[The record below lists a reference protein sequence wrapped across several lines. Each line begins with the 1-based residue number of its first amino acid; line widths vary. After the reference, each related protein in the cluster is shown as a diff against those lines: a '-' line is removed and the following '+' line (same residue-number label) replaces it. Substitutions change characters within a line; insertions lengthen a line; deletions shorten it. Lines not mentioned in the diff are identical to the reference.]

1 VDGEGILYLAPLAVI
16 NGLPSVLIF
25 VETKM
30 LCYNEE
36 NKIKGVEMMFGVNR
50 KNKLKI
56 KNINIFGGKNEFK
69 EVRVV
74 RRT

>member
-1 VDGEGILYLAPLAVI
+1 
-16 NGLPSVLIF
+16 LIF

>member
-1 VDGEGILYLAPLAVI
+1 
-16 NGLPSVLIF
+16 LPSVLIF